1 MATEKPFSQACE
13 NNKGP
18 ILAVLREHLTKPA
31 RLLEVGSG
39 TGQHATW
46 LAQHLPHVQWQPSD
60 VLDNLAGIQLWLN
73 DTPCSNIL
81 KPIEL
86 DVRHSW
92 PQGPY
97 DALFTA
103 NSLHIM
109 SQHSAA
115 LCIARGASALSSE
128 GLFMIYGPFNYQ
140 GRFTSDSNAQFQ
152 QWLQARNP
160 ESGIRDAEWVM
171 GTMAQHG
178 LTPVQDHEMPANNR
192 LLVFQRSPAR

>member
-1 MATEKPFSQACE
+1 MAIEKPFSQACE

-18 ILAVLREHLTKPA
+18 ILAVLREHLTTPT

-39 TGQHATW
+39 TGQHAAW
-46 LAQHLPHVQWQPSD
+46 LALHLPHVQWQPSD
-60 VLDNLAGIQLWLN
+60 VHDNLAGVQLWLN
-73 DTPCSNIL
+73 DAPCGNVL
-81 KPIEL
+81 EPIEL
-86 DVRHSW
+86 DVRNRW
-92 PQGPY
+92 PNGPY

-115 LCIARGASALSSE
+115 LCIARGASVLRSE
-128 GLFMIYGPFNYQ
+128 GLFMIYGPFNYH

-160 ESGIRDAEWVM
+160 ESGIRDAEWVTD
-171 GTMAQHG
+171 TMAQHG
-178 LTPVQDHEMPANNR
+178 LTWVKDHEMPANNR
-192 LLVFQRSPAR
+192 LLVFQRSLEG

>member
-1 MATEKPFSQACE
+1 MPIEKPFSQACE

-18 ILAVLREHLTKPA
+18 ILEVLAEHLTKPA

-39 TGQHATW
+39 TGQHAVW
-46 LAQHLPHVQWQPSD
+46 LAQHLPHIQWQPSD
-60 VLDNLAGIQLWLN
+60 VRENLSGIRLWLN
-73 DTPCSNIL
+73 ETSCSNL
-81 KPIEL
+81 LAPIEL
-86 DVRHSW
+86 DVRNRW
-92 PQGPY
+92 PNGSY

-115 LCIARGASALSSE
+115 LCIAGGASVL
-128 GLFMIYGPFNYQ
+128 GHGGFFMIYGPFNYN

-160 ESGIRDAEWVM
+160 ESGIRDAEWVSQ
-171 GTMAQHG
+171 TMAQHG
-178 LTPVQDHEMPANNR
+178 LSLVKDHQMPANNR
-192 LLVFQRSPAR
+192 LLVFQRTAH